1 MANQSPLEGAQELQQ
16 MLVSY
21 AKQETVDPL
30 KALGKYLAIGLA
42 GSFSMFLGV
51 LFLALGALRLMQ
63 SETGDNFDGGSF
75 ASLVPYVVALAVL
88 VLMIV
93 VVVGL
98 FSRAKK
104 RVMS

>member
-1 MANQSPLEGAQELQQ
+1 MEGAQELQK

-21 AKQETVDPL
+21 AKQETLDPL

-51 LFLALGALRLMQ
+51 LFLALGVLRLVQ
-63 SETGDNFDGGSF
+63 SEGGDAVDGGSF
-75 ASLVPYVVALAVL
+75 SSTYPYLAALLFL

-93 VVVGL
+93 VVISL